1 MIFVKLKLFS
11 FQKEKRRG
19 RRVEKIQKKKEREDL
34 DRRSDDVMIECIV
47 KVKVFLN
54 HYKYIN
60 F

>member
-19 RRVEKIQKKKEREDL
+19 RKVEKIQKKEREDL

-47 KVKVFLN
+47 KVKYF
-54 HYKYIN
+54 
-60 F
+60 